1 MREGT
6 DKLFCKRAGVTR
18 MPHAGS
24 LSTNFS
30 AVKEA
35 VGLCVEVEGSSTA
48 GPKFVGVQRVAVE
61 I

>member
-1 MREGT
+1 
-6 DKLFCKRAGVTR
+6 